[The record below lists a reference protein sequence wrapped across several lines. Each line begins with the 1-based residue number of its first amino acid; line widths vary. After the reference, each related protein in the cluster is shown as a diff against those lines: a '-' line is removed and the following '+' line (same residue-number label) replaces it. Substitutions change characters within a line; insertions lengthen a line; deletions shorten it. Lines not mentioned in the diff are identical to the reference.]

1 MRLNTFNYQQ
11 NVTNKPHCITGAKKQ
26 MLLTAY
32 FSMNIRQLVGMKS
45 DFASINWDLIA
56 METEGNADEVPANL
70 NEVPADGN

>member
-1 MRLNTFNYQQ
+1 
-11 NVTNKPHCITGAKKQ
+11 